1 MSETLVINTESGLIE
16 QEEKV
21 NPLPLVNENYPL
33 LYQKIKEYS
42 DVLPN
47 ASMEKLVSQMK
58 MTMKL
63 YGGIGLSANQVGI
76 PCRVFVMGTDD
87 FFIACINPKVIEQSE
102 ETEIATEGCLSFPAL
117 QLKIERPKWIVAEYT
132 DKDGEIKQQ
141 RFEGMTA
148 RCYLHELDHM
158 DGIGYTSHVKPVA
171 LQMARQKAEKLV
183 KKIIRNQ
190 KKK

>member
-16 QEEKV
+16 QKEKV

-158 DGIGYTSHVKPVA
+158 NGICYTSLIKPVA
-171 LQMARQKAEKLV
+171 LQLARQKAEKLM